1 MTATTP
7 DDVTTADKIK
17 PPRLGRA
24 VAFGSEYGAG
34 ITTRE
39 YVATACLQGLLADH
53 EYNMPCDHTA
63 AAAVRFADALLI
75 ELAK

>member
-7 DDVTTADKIK
+7 NDVTTSDKIK

-24 VAFGSEYGAG
+24 VAFGSEYGSGLTERAY
-34 ITTRE
+34 I
-39 YVATACLQGLLADH
+39 ATACLPICMADGCISAEH
-53 EYNMPCDHTA
+53 AA